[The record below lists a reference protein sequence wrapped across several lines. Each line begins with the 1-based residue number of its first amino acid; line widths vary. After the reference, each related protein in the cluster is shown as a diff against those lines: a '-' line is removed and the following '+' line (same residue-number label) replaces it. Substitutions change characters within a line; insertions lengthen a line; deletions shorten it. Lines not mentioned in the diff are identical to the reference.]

1 MATCHHRGYYKGCG
15 GLVVFVS
22 DRSSSNL
29 ADIAMNFIIYLPSVE
44 INGKNKMKNSYIT
57 LGSKDGNI
65 LQMGTTCK

>member
-1 MATCHHRGYYKGCG
+1 M
-15 GLVVFVS
+15 VFVS
-22 DRSSSNL
+22 ERSSSNL